1 MSALSCGQFQ
11 PDASSP
17 VLFAFEQRLFFHD
30 PNLKHV
36 KLVYDDQWNVI
47 YEVNWTGIPDPK
59 DSVLPG
65 FKDNLKV
72 LNAKWGT

>member
-1 MSALSCGQFQ
+1 
-11 PDASSP
+11 
-17 VLFAFEQRLFFHD
+17 
-30 PNLKHV
+30 V

-65 FKDNLKV
+65 FKENLKV